1 MICCGLTSHRKAEI
15 KRYKV
20 CIVQKE
26 HYCKR
31 FEPRSLFISS
41 WSLIVQ
47 VSVILN
53 RTVLDTDWGFDN
65 LCNSHLESQSEVMV
79 LNSGY

>member
-1 MICCGLTSHRKAEI
+1 MICCGFTSHRKAEI

-20 CIVQKE
+20 CIVQKK
-26 HYCKR
+26 HYSER

-41 WSLIVQ
+41 WSLIVR

-53 RTVLDTDWGFDN
+53 RTVVDSDWGFDN
-65 LCNSHLESQSEVMV
+65 LCSSHLKSRSELMV